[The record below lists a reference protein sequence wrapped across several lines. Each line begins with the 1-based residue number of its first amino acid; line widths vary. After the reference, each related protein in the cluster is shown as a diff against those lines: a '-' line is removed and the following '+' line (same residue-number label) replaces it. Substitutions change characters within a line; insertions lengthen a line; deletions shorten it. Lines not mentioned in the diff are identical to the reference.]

1 VRTGDRIVLCSD
13 GLVDEVSDA
22 DIAVV
27 LGQHSD
33 PQDTA
38 EALVMVANTAGGRDN
53 TTVIVI
59 DVLDDISEPVVL
71 PTPDNTTPMEALA
84 PMQLAPAKKSKVGMV
99 LFWSALVAIVF
110 SAITV
115 IGVYGRSGYFIGFDS
130 NDQVAIYRGRV
141 GGILWF
147 QPTIETQTSMSGEE
161 PRVLVANVGDART
174 YLWRN
179 NALTVLS
186 VNHSYVQELVNEGII
201 TPEEARVHPR
211 RNIVTRALGID
222 RSVVV
227 DVFSHLVRTG
237 DRIVLCSDGLV
248 DEVADVEIARVL
260 GQHTDPQ
267 ETAEALVMVANT
279 NGGRDNTTVIV
290 VDVLDD
296 ISEPIASTTPDNTA
310 PMQSPSASSSDSG
323 PVVAGVGSIAV
334 KKKNRVGM
342 VLFWTALVA
351 IVLSGITIVGV
362 YARSGYFIGFDKDSR
377 VAVYRGRVGGVL
389 WFNPTIDT
397 QTTLS
402 GEDLP
407 EDVLRDVAL
416 NRTFTSS
423 TNASKYLALIR
434 IAIIDATTT
443 TSTTSTTV
451 G

>member
-1 VRTGDRIVLCSD
+1 MKLKWGAFSD
-13 GLVDEVSDA
+13 
-22 DIAVV
+22 
-27 LGQHSD
+27 
-33 PQDTA
+33 
-38 EALVMVANTAGGRDN
+38 
-53 TTVIVI
+53 
-59 DVLDDISEPVVL
+59 
-71 PTPDNTTPMEALA
+71 
-84 PMQLAPAKKSKVGMV
+84 VGMV
-99 LFWSALVAIVF
+99 RQQNEDSFLAEETLFVVADGMGGHNAGEVASALAVTTLKAGARLGIDTTEDFRELVQQAN
-110 SAITV
+110 SAIYTASLDDSTQSGMGTTV
-115 IGVYGRSGYFIGFDS
+115 TALSIV
-130 NDQVAIYRGRV
+130 
-141 GGILWF
+141 
-147 QPTIETQTSMSGEE
+147 EGEE
-161 PRVLVANVGDART
+161 PRVLVANVGDSRA
-174 YLWRN
+174 YLWRSG
-179 NALTVLS
+179 ALSRLS
-186 VNHSYVQELVNEGII
+186 VDHSYVQELVNEGII
-201 TPEEARVHPR
+201 TPEAARVHPR

-222 RSVVV
+222 RSVMV
-227 DVFSHLVRTG
+227 DVFTHFVRTG

-296 ISEPIASTTPDNTA
+296 ISEPIASSTPDNTA
-310 PMQSPSASSSDSG
+310 PMQSPSVDAVDSG
-323 PVVAGVGSIAV
+323 LVGAGVSSAGVV
-334 KKKNRVGM
+334 KKSRVGV

-351 IVLSGITIVGV
+351 IVISGITVVGV

-423 TNASKYLALIR
+423 TMASKYLALVR

>member
-1 VRTGDRIVLCSD
+1 MKLKWGASTD
-13 GLVDEVSDA
+13 
-22 DIAVV
+22 
-27 LGQHSD
+27 
-33 PQDTA
+33 
-38 EALVMVANTAGGRDN
+38 
-53 TTVIVI
+53 
-59 DVLDDISEPVVL
+59 
-71 PTPDNTTPMEALA
+71 
-84 PMQLAPAKKSKVGMV
+84 VGMV
-99 LFWSALVAIVF
+99 RQQNEDSFLAEETLFVVADGMGGHNAGEVASALAVTTLKAGARLGIDTTEDFRELVQQAN
-110 SAITV
+110 SAIYTASLDDSTQSGMGTTV
-115 IGVYGRSGYFIGFDS
+115 TALSIV
-130 NDQVAIYRGRV
+130 
-141 GGILWF
+141 
-147 QPTIETQTSMSGEE
+147 EGEE
-161 PRVLVANVGDART
+161 PRVLVANVGDSRA
-174 YLWRN
+174 YLWRSG
-179 NALTVLS
+179 ALSRLS
-186 VNHSYVQELVNEGII
+186 VDHSYVQELVNEGII
-201 TPEEARVHPR
+201 TPEAARVHPR

-222 RSVVV
+222 RSVMV
-227 DVFSHLVRTG
+227 DVFTHFVRTG

-248 DEVADVEIARVL
+248 DEVADTEIARVL

-296 ISEPIASTTPDNTA
+296 ISEPIASSAPDSTA
-310 PMQSPSASSSDSG
+310 PMQSPSVDA
-323 PVVAGVGSIAV
+323 VVGAGGVAVAV
-334 KKKNRVGM
+334 KKKSRIGM
-342 VLFWTALVA
+342 VLFWSALVA

-362 YARSGYFIGFDKDSR
+362 YARSGFFIGFDKDSR

-423 TNASKYLALIR
+423 TMASKYLALVR

>member
-1 VRTGDRIVLCSD
+1 MKLKWGASTDVGMVRQQNEDSYLAEENLYVVADGMGGHNAGEVASALAVTTLKAGARSGINSVERFRELVQQANTAIYTASLDDSTQSGMGTTLTALSIVAGEEPRVLVANVGDARTYMWRNGALTRLSVDHSYVQELVNEGIITPEEARVHPRRNIVTRALGIDRSVVVDVFSHLVRTGDRIVLCSD

-53 TTVIVI
+53 TTVIVV

-161 PRVLVANVGDART
+161 
-174 YLWRN
+174 
-179 NALTVLS
+179 
-186 VNHSYVQELVNEGII
+186 
-201 TPEEARVHPR
+201 
-211 RNIVTRALGID
+211 
-222 RSVVV
+222 
-227 DVFSHLVRTG
+227 
-237 DRIVLCSDGLV
+237 
-248 DEVADVEIARVL
+248 
-260 GQHTDPQ
+260 
-267 ETAEALVMVANT
+267 
-279 NGGRDNTTVIV
+279 
-290 VDVLDD
+290 
-296 ISEPIASTTPDNTA
+296 
-310 PMQSPSASSSDSG
+310 
-323 PVVAGVGSIAV
+323 
-334 KKKNRVGM
+334 
-342 VLFWTALVA
+342 
-351 IVLSGITIVGV
+351 
-362 YARSGYFIGFDKDSR
+362 
-377 VAVYRGRVGGVL
+377 
-389 WFNPTIDT
+389 
-397 QTTLS
+397 
-402 GEDLP
+402 LP
-407 EDVLRDVAL
+407 EDILRDVAL
-416 NRTFTSS
+416 NREFSS
-423 TNASKYLALIR
+423 SSQASKYLALIR

-443 TSTTSTTV
+443 TSTTTTV
-451 G
+451 R

>member
-1 VRTGDRIVLCSD
+1 VQQANSAIY
-13 GLVDEVSDA
+13 
-22 DIAVV
+22 
-27 LGQHSD
+27 
-33 PQDTA
+33 TA
-38 EALVMVANTAGGRDN
+38 SLDDSTQSGMG
-53 TTVIVI
+53 TTVTALSIV
-59 DVLDDISEPVVL
+59 E
-71 PTPDNTTPMEALA
+71 
-84 PMQLAPAKKSKVGMV
+84 
-99 LFWSALVAIVF
+99 
-110 SAITV
+110 
-115 IGVYGRSGYFIGFDS
+115 
-130 NDQVAIYRGRV
+130 
-141 GGILWF
+141 
-147 QPTIETQTSMSGEE
+147 GEE
-161 PRVLVANVGDART
+161 PRVLVANVGDSRA
-174 YLWRN
+174 YLWRSG
-179 NALTVLS
+179 ALSRLS
-186 VNHSYVQELVNEGII
+186 VDHSYVQELVNEGII
-201 TPEEARVHPR
+201 TPEAARVHPR

-222 RSVVV
+222 RSVMV
-227 DVFSHLVRTG
+227 DVFTHFVRTG

-296 ISEPIASTTPDNTA
+296 ISEPIASSTPDNTA
-310 PMQSPSASSSDSG
+310 PMQSPSVDAVVGGAGAS
-323 PVVAGVGSIAV
+323 VLV
-334 KKKNRVGM
+334 KKKSRVGM
-342 VLFWTALVA
+342 VLFWSALVA

-362 YARSGYFIGFDKDSR
+362 YARSGYFIGFDEDSR

-389 WFNPTIDT
+389 WFSPTIDT

-402 GEDLP
+402 GADLP

-423 TNASKYLALIR
+423 TMASKYLALVR